1 MEQIMRT
8 IIWNI
13 FVGILVI
20 IAIIGDIQMVNSLE
34 KTSSEENY
42 ITQDDIDRVTNTD
55 NIIIK
60 EIKKEG
66 F

>member
-1 MEQIMRT
+1 MKT

-34 KTSSEENY
+34 KTSPEENY
-42 ITQDDIDRVTNTD
+42 ITQDDVDRATNTD

>member
-1 MEQIMRT
+1 MKT

-13 FVGILVI
+13 FVGILVL

-34 KTSSEENY
+34 KTSPEENY
-42 ITQDDIDRVTNTD
+42 KTQADIDRETNTYGVF
-55 NIIIK
+55 IQ

-66 F
+66 I

>member
-1 MEQIMRT
+1 MKA

-13 FVGILVI
+13 FVGILVL

-34 KTSSEENY
+34 KTSPEENY
-42 ITQDDIDRVTNTD
+42 ITQDDIDRATNSND
-55 NIIIK
+55 LIIK

-66 F
+66 I

>member
-1 MEQIMRT
+1 MRT

-55 NIIIK
+55 KIIIK

>member
-1 MEQIMRT
+1 MKN

-13 FVGILVI
+13 FVAILVI

-34 KTSSEENY
+34 KTSPEENY
-42 ITQDDIDRVTNTD
+42 ITQDDIDRTTYTD
-55 NIIIK
+55 NLIIK

-66 F
+66 I

>member
-1 MEQIMRT
+1 MKS

-13 FVGILVI
+13 FVGILVV

-34 KTSSEENY
+34 KTSPEENY
-42 ITQDDIDRVTNTD
+42 ITQDDIDRATNSND
-55 NIIIK
+55 LIIK
-60 EIKKEG
+60 AIKKEG

>member
-1 MEQIMRT
+1 MKT

-13 FVGILVI
+13 FVGILVV

-34 KTSSEENY
+34 KTSPEENY
-42 ITQDDIDRVTNTD
+42 ITQDDIDRATNSND
-55 NIIIK
+55 LIIK
-60 EIKKEG
+60 AIKKEG

>member
-1 MEQIMRT
+1 MKT

-20 IAIIGDIQMVNSLE
+20 IAIICDIQMVNSLE
-34 KTSSEENY
+34 KTSPEENY
-42 ITQDDIDRVTNTD
+42 ITQDDIDKAINTD

-60 EIKKEG
+60 EIKKG
-66 F
+66 GI